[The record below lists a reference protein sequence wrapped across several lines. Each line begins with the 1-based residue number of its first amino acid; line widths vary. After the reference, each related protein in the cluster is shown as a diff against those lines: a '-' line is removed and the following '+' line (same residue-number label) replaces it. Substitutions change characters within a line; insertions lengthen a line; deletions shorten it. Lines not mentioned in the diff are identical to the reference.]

1 MFASKLRFVTAAL
14 LLAAASST
22 AVIGGAS
29 AATEGVAKPVANNE
43 AKMADFLFVENARAM
58 SHANGKLTLKDVSP
72 AALLF
77 SGRPDRVAGRMA
89 TSEFVPFSSEGKD
102 SFLANPPNANLS
114 IFGAGRLIDVV
125 VVPSNPV
132 RIGKV

>member
-58 SHANGKLTLKDVSP
+58 SHANGKLNLKDVNS
-72 AALLF
+72 ATLF
-77 SGRPDRVAGRMA
+77 SDRPDRVAGRMA
-89 TSEFVPFSSEGKD
+89 TSEFVSFSSEGKD
-102 SFLANPPNANLS
+102 SFRANPQNANLS
-114 IFGAGRLIDVV
+114 IFRPGRLIDVV
-125 VVPSNPV
+125 VVLSNQV
-132 RIGKV
+132 RMGKV